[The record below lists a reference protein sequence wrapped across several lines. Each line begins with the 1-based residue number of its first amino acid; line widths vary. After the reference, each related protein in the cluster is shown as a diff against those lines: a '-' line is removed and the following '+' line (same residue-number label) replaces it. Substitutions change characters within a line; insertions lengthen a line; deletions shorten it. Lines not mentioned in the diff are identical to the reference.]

1 MPLPDGFLE
10 RMQFA
15 REGFDLGLFS
25 NQRDA
30 QLAFWQA
37 EVGLTY
43 DHMGKLG
50 GGMQQHRHHLGA
62 AILKMNHARD
72 PLIGAPS
79 GGYRSLRVA
88 VPGIGAARTLHD
100 PDGNLVE
107 LVPAGL
113 APDWD
118 YGLVMAVT
126 DLERH
131 ARFFREAFGL
141 PQVDAVTFASGRAR
155 LWLQKAP
162 HPVRSADDWRGPGY
176 RYITFQIRDA
186 RTALPAALAAGAL
199 PGEPLRDMGDLVRFG
214 FIRDPDG
221 NWIELSERTTFTG
234 VPLGEG
240 AEPKS

>member
-1 MPLPDGFLE
+1 
-10 RMQFA
+10 MQFA

-30 QLAFWQA
+30 QLAFWKE

-50 GGMQQHRHHLGA
+50 GGMQQHRHHLGS

-72 PLIGAPS
+72 LLEGVAS
-79 GGYRSLRVA
+79 GGYRRLRVA
-88 VPGIGAARTLHD
+88 MPGLDQPRRLQD
-100 PDGNLVE
+100 PDGNAVE
-107 LVPAGL
+107 QVPSAQAL
-113 APDWD
+113 DWD
-118 YGLVMAVT
+118 YGLVMLVSDVA
-126 DLERH
+126 RH
-131 ARFFREAFGL
+131 ARFLSDALGLERVEA
-141 PQVDAVTFASGRAR
+141 DTFACGRAR
-155 LWLQKAP
+155 LWLEQAAAT
-162 HPVRSADDWRGPGY
+162 VRSADDWRGPGY

-186 RTALPAALAAGAL
+186 RAALPAALAAGAL

-234 VPLGEG
+234 VPLGG
-240 AEPKS
+240 SVQTA